1 MGSFSSTVLLEM
13 KILAVTLLYFLLPL
27 ALAKGFTDEEFEK
40 HVQTLKKRL
49 PSDKFTVII
58 QKPFVV
64 IGDGSPK
71 VLRDRWARGTVKWA
85 SEKLKEAYFPRD
97 PDHILDVWLFKD
109 KQSYEMHTEALWG
122 KVPSTPYGYY
132 SSSQKA
138 LVMNIATGGGT
149 LVHEIV
155 HPFIEA
161 NFPECPP
168 WFNEGLGSLYE
179 QSVERNGTIWGL
191 TNWRL
196 SGLKTVIGLGK
207 LPSFKNLMSM
217 NERKFYGE
225 HRGRGY
231 SDNYA
236 QSRYLLY
243 YLQEKNLLRKYY
255 QQFIANQ
262 SSDPTGYKTLQ
273 QVLGEEDM
281 KGFQKRW
288 ESYALQLKYPEK

>member
-1 MGSFSSTVLLEM
+1 M
-13 KILAVTLLYFLLPL
+13 KILTASLLLLLTPL
-27 ALAKGFTDEEFEK
+27 VSVNGFTDEEFNK
-40 HVQTLKKRL
+40 HVQALKQKL
-49 PSDKFTVII
+49 PSKEFTVII

-64 IGDGSPK
+64 VGDVPSK
-71 VLRDRWARGTVKWA
+71 ELRDRWARGTVRWA
-85 SEKLKEAYFPRD
+85 SAKLKEAYFSRD

-109 KQSYEMHTEALWG
+109 KESYEKHTELLWG

-138 LVMNIATGGGT
+138 LVMNIGTGGGT

-155 HPFIEA
+155 HPFMEA
-161 NFPECPP
+161 NFPDCPP

-179 QSVERNGTIWGL
+179 QSSDKNGAIWGL

-196 SGLKTVIGLGK
+196 AGLKTVIRTGK
-207 LPSFKNLMSM
+207 LPSFKKLMHMSDK
-217 NERKFYGE
+217 KFYGE

-243 YLQEKNLLRKYY
+243 YLQERKLLRKYY
-255 QQFIANQ
+255 QEFVANQ
-262 SSDPTGYKTLQ
+262 SSDPTGYLTLQ
-273 QVLGEEDM
+273 KVLGENDM
-281 KGFQKRW
+281 KEFQKRW
-288 ESYALQLKYPEK
+288 EIYALNLHYPER

>member
-1 MGSFSSTVLLEM
+1 MKTLIAVLL
-13 KILAVTLLYFLLPL
+13 LLLFPFV
-27 ALAKGFTDEEFEK
+27 AAKGFTDEEYNK
-40 HVQTLKKRL
+40 HVQALKKKL
-49 PSDKFTVII
+49 PGKDFSIII

-64 IGDGSPK
+64 VGDGPAE
-71 VLRDRWARGTVKWA
+71 VLRDRWARGTVRWA
-85 SEKLKEAYFPRD
+85 SEKLKTAYFSSD

-109 KQSYEMHTEALWG
+109 KYSYETHTKALWG

-132 SSSQKA
+132 SSSQRA

-155 HPFIEA
+155 HPYMEA

-179 QSVERNGTIWGL
+179 QSVEKKGAIWGL

-196 SGLKTVIGLGK
+196 SGLKKVIKTGK
-207 LPSFKNLMSM
+207 LPTFKKLMSM
-217 NERKFYGE
+217 SDKKFYGE
-225 HRGRGY
+225 HRGRNY

-243 YLQEKNLLRKYY
+243 YLQDKGVLRKYY
-255 QQFIANQ
+255 HAFIANHKN
-262 SSDPTGYKTLQ
+262 DPSGYLTLQ
-273 QVLGEEDM
+273 RVLGEKDM
-281 KGFQKRW
+281 AKFQTRW
-288 ESYALQLKYPEK
+288 EAYALNLRYPES